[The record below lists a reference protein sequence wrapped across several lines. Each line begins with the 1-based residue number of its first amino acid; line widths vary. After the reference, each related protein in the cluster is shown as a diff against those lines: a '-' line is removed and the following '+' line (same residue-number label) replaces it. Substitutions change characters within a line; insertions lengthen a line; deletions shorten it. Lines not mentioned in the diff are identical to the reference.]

1 MHAEIVSIGTELLL
15 GTITDTNASYLAQR
29 LAPLGIDC
37 YYVSQVGDNLDR
49 LAGTLERAYKR
60 SDLVITTGG
69 LGPTQDDLTREA
81 IAALLGETM
90 TVVPALE
97 RDLRAF
103 FERRGVQMPERNL
116 KQATLIPSAQALPN
130 PVGTAPGWW
139 VATETTEDADGT
151 RIIVAMPGVPYEMKR
166 MWEQEVEPRLR
177 SASRSVILSRTLKTL
192 GLGESA
198 VEAKVQ
204 DLMTGS
210 NPTLAPYAKPD
221 GVHLRIT
228 AKADDPAA
236 AGRMIADLESE
247 VRARLGEVIYGADDD
262 SPVRVVRYLLAQAGY
277 RYALLEVGA
286 SVVGSI
292 SPLLGAAPND
302 TAAAQ
307 GAGNMNCQGQ
317 EGVAFSLES
326 LSSLQAITGTDP
338 DMTES
343 PNLEGALRALRAK
356 TGADVIMGVSAE
368 LTPAGADNRL
378 VNAAVEIALLTPDA
392 PDALE
397 DVRLTRSRQTWRT
410 EVTEVRRLAGLAAY
424 NLLRLR
430 LLKMRDRES

>member
-1 MHAEIVSIGTELLL
+1 MRAEIVSIGTELLL

-37 YYVSQVGDNLDR
+37 YYVSQVGDNLERLVDTLDR
-49 LAGTLERAYKR
+49 ARRR

-81 IAALLGETM
+81 IAALLGQTM
-90 TVVPALE
+90 TVVPELE

-139 VATETTEDADGT
+139 VTIDDADGT
-151 RIIVAMPGVPYEMKR
+151 RMIVSMPGVPFEMKR
-166 MWEQEVEPRLR
+166 MWEHEVEPRLR
-177 SASRSVILSRTLKTL
+177 SGSHSVILSRTLKTL

-198 VEAKVQ
+198 VEARVQ

-228 AKADDPAA
+228 AKADDPATA
-236 AGRMIADLESE
+236 ERMIAGLESE
-247 VRARLGEVIYGADDD
+247 VRARLGEAIYGADDD
-262 SPVRVVRYLLAQAGY
+262 SPAGVVRLLLADAGY

-302 TAAAQ
+302 EAAGQ
-307 GAGNMNCQGQ
+307 GSGVVDCRGQ

-326 LSSLQAITGTDP
+326 LNSLQAITGAVPATG
-338 DMTES
+338 ES
-343 PNLEGALRALRAK
+343 PDLEGALRSVRAT

-368 LTPAGADNRL
+368 LTPAGADKRL
-378 VNAAVEIALLTPDA
+378 VSAAVEIALLTPDA
-392 PDALE
+392 EEDAH
-397 DVRLTRSRQTWRT
+397 LTRTRQTWRT

-424 NLLRLR
+424 NLMRLR
-430 LLKMRDRES
+430 LLKMIDRES

>member
-1 MHAEIVSIGTELLL
+1 MYAEIVSIGTELLL

-49 LAGTLERAYKR
+49 LVGTLERAHKR

-81 IAALLGETM
+81 IAALLAETM

-116 KQATLIPSAQALPN
+116 KQATLIPSAQVLPN

-139 VATETTEDADGT
+139 VTTEDAGGT
-151 RIIVAMPGVPYEMKR
+151 RILVAMPGVPFEMKR
-166 MWEQEVEPRLR
+166 MWEHEVEPRLR
-177 SASRSVILSRTLKTL
+177 SGSHSVILSRTLKTL

-236 AGRMIADLESE
+236 AERMIAGLESE
-247 VRARLGEVIYGADDD
+247 VRARLGEAIYGADDE
-262 SPVRVVRYLLAQAGY
+262 SPAGVVRHLLAEAGY
-277 RYALLEVGA
+277 GYALLEVGA
-286 SVVGSI
+286 SVIGSI
-292 SPLLGAAPND
+292 SPLLGAAPNNE
-302 TAAAQ
+302 AP
-307 GAGNMNCQGQ
+307 GEGSGVVNCRGQ
-317 EGVAFSLES
+317 EGVAFSVES
-326 LSSLQAITGTDP
+326 LSSLQAITAAVPGVA
-338 DMTES
+338 ES
-343 PNLEGALRALRAK
+343 PDLEGAVRAIRAM
-356 TGADVIMGVSAE
+356 TGADVVMGVGAE
-368 LTPAGADNRL
+368 VTPAGADNRL
-378 VNAAVEIALLTPDA
+378 VNAALELALLTPDA
-392 PDALE
+392 AE
-397 DVRLTRSRQTWRT
+397 DTHLTRSRQTWRT
-410 EVTEVRRLAGLAAY
+410 ESTEVRRLAGLAAY
-424 NLLRLR
+424 NLMRLR
-430 LLKMRDRES
+430 LLKTRDRES

>member
-1 MHAEIVSIGTELLL
+1 MRAEIVSIGTELLL

-37 YYVSQVGDNLDR
+37 YYVSQVGDNLERLVDTLDR
-49 LAGTLERAYKR
+49 ARRR

-81 IAALLGETM
+81 IAALLGQTM
-90 TVVPALE
+90 TVVPELE
-97 RDLRAF
+97 RDLNAF

-139 VATETTEDADGT
+139 VTIDDADGT
-151 RIIVAMPGVPYEMKR
+151 RIIVSMPGVPFEMKR
-166 MWEQEVEPRLR
+166 MWEHEVEPRLR
-177 SASRSVILSRTLKTL
+177 SGSHSVILSRTLKTL

-198 VEAKVQ
+198 VEARVQ

-228 AKADDPAA
+228 AKADDPATA
-236 AGRMIADLESE
+236 ERMIAGLESE
-247 VRARLGEVIYGADDD
+247 VRARLGEAIYGADDD
-262 SPVRVVRYLLAQAGY
+262 SPAGVVRLLLADAGY

-302 TAAAQ
+302 EAAGQ
-307 GAGNMNCQGQ
+307 GSGVVDCRGQ

-326 LSSLQAITGTDP
+326 LNSLQAITGAVPATG
-338 DMTES
+338 ES
-343 PNLEGALRALRAK
+343 PDLEGALRSVRAT

-368 LTPAGADNRL
+368 LTPAGADKRL
-378 VNAAVEIALLTPDA
+378 VSAAVEIALLTPDA
-392 PDALE
+392 EEDAH
-397 DVRLTRSRQTWRT
+397 LTRTRQTWRT

-424 NLLRLR
+424 NLMRLR
-430 LLKMRDRES
+430 LLKMIDRES